1 MMTYIVWLVLL
12 AIAFGVLLWDRIT
25 EATLLRRVVVFVL
38 VTAFVLGTAWFTG
51 LLPQTLVASLVGVLV
66 AGLVA
71 IYERTFRTRTLLI
84 PIPFFVGAAIALA
97 ASQWQNPHPG
107 PLKEENRSRREPEP
121 SKQATIAEVLA
132 TKWSTDNEFADWPV
146 TRLMT
151 RLCEIAYENPVD
163 ARAELAK
170 MGFESETINSGSMN
184 GYVLKVDDSAVI
196 ILRGTEASLFDI
208 LQDLYFARINTD
220 HGDLHG
226 GFSSGYTSMHGQ
238 VQKLLDRYQPKR
250 VWITGHSLGGA
261 LSVVCAYK
269 LLQDQKYPIAG
280 VMTFGQPMVVKSNMA
295 DYLGPKLKG
304 KFVHFVNN
312 MDPVVNIVRPYVH
325 FGHLVWVTGDEQ
337 TIIRS
342 SDGEAAMMAAGP
354 VRGNNL
360 RTEEPSLQPMTQLE
374 FRQFLREEK
383 AAGEPQFDPQG
394 RPLYQGGWRNTSDH
408 FMASYVQMVEFL
420 VGEARAAPQRF
431 IDHEK

>member
-1 MMTYIVWLVLL
+1 MTYFIWFLLL
-12 AIAFGVLLWDRIT
+12 AVALGALLWDRST
-25 EATLLRRVVVFVL
+25 QATWVRRVIVYIVA
-38 VTAFVLGTAWFTG
+38 TAVVLGTAWFTG
-51 LLPQTLVASLVGVLV
+51 LLPQTLVASAPVTILAVLAAV
-66 AGLVA
+66 
-71 IYERTFRTRTLLI
+71 YERTIRTRTLLI
-84 PIPFFVGAAIALA
+84 PIPFIAGALIAIT

-107 PLKEENRSRREPEP
+107 KLEEEDRSRRKPEP
-121 SKQATIAEVLA
+121 PKQSTIAEVLA
-132 TKWSTDNEFADWPV
+132 TKWSTDDEFADWPV
-146 TRLMT
+146 TRLMAT
-151 RLCEIAYENPVD
+151 LCETTYKAPVD
-163 ARAELAK
+163 ARADLEK

-208 LQDLYFARINTD
+208 LQDLYFARITTD

-226 GFSSGYTSMHGQ
+226 GFSNGYTSMHSQ
-238 VQKLLDRYQPKR
+238 VQTLLDRYRPKR

-312 MDPVVNIVRPYVH
+312 MDPVVNIVRPYIH
-325 FGHLVWVTGDEQ
+325 FGHLVWVKGDEQ
-337 TIIRS
+337 KIIRS
-342 SDGEAAMMAAGP
+342 MDGNLAMMAAGAA
-354 VRGNNL
+354 RGNNG
-360 RTEEPSLQPMTQLE
+360 RDDEPSLQPMTQLE
-374 FRQFLREEK
+374 FRQFLRDEK

-394 RPLYQGGWRNTSDH
+394 RPLYQGGWLNTSDH
-408 FMASYVQMVEFL
+408 YMA
-420 VGEARAAPQRF
+420 
-431 IDHEK
+431 